1 MPNYETLIRFYKNL
15 VLNMEAK
22 LERKYT
28 FLKHKYNE
36 LLLPTFFMVLS
47 EKVCAVIDV
56 IIIGFILGS
65 SQLSVINLASPMIYV
80 TGIFYILF
88 GQGGNLLALRAQSEL
103 KHEKTNFYFTIS
115 ILGICLV
122 SIIYILVIFLFVDN
136 ILMFFNTPAEIFD
149 LSKKYLLMLM
159 FYFPLNCYILVISFF
174 IRSDGFPKMP
184 FYAVLIANILNIF
197 FDILFLKG
205 LNLGIEY
212 TALASVLGYLVG
224 AVYVSTYLFK
234 KKGSYRL
241 ISLAKYKISEIILSI
256 KEFIL
261 NTPEVIGKIFFA
273 LKMSLL
279 TYLCS
284 THFGVAGLLAFL
296 VYDNSETFVYIFL
309 SGIMKNMSPIITVLH
324 KEKDAQAVRYIILH
338 SMRHV
343 LFISVPVSILFFIYP
358 EILLKLFNVSDP
370 HHAQVVSLAIRITA
384 FSLVGRCMSYL
395 LANYAQAI
403 EQNKISSVITFL
415 EEFLFAVVG
424 ALILTSIIGGIGIWF
439 SIIIAECFP
448 VIIYFIYTIQLR
460 NKYKDKIN
468 RFFMIQNSKLITWT
482 YNRETK
488 DNVHKYLDEESKET
502 LLCIKKCFKEDSMTI
517 SNSIAYICNDIFEK
531 TDIDD
536 IDITIRLMDEDLY
549 IALTTEGMLYNPFSN
564 ENLMKSAN
572 MAKLSKMN
580 CKFDY
585 DEMLGFNKSH
595 IIIKSENQNHG
606 A

>member
-1 MPNYETLIRFYKNL
+1 
-15 VLNMEAK
+15 MEAK

-28 FLKHKYNE
+28 FLRKKYNE
-36 LLLPTFFMVLS
+36 LLLPTFLMVMS
-47 EKVCAVIDV
+47 EKICTVIDV

-65 SQLSVINLASPMIYV
+65 TQLSVINLASPMTYI

-88 GQGGNLLALRAQSEL
+88 GQGGNLLALRAQSQL

-122 SIIYILVIFLFVDN
+122 SIIYILAIFLFIDN
-136 ILMFFNTPAEIFD
+136 ILMFFNTPAEIFN
-149 LSKKYLLMLM
+149 LSKEYLLILM

-184 FYAVLIANILNIF
+184 FYAVLLSNILNIF

-205 LNLGIEY
+205 LGLGIEY

-224 AVYVSTYLFK
+224 AIYVSTYLFK

-241 ISLAKYKISEIILSI
+241 ISLGKYKINDIII
-256 KEFIL
+256 TIREFIL

-273 LKMSLL
+273 LKMSIL

-284 THFGVAGLLAFL
+284 TYLGVAGLLAFL

-309 SGIMKNMSPIITVLH
+309 SGIMKTMSPIVTVLH
-324 KEKDAQAVRYIILH
+324 KEKDGKAVRYIILH
-338 SMRHV
+338 SMRHL

-358 EILLKLFNVSDP
+358 EILLKLFNVVDP

-424 ALILTSIIGGIGIWF
+424 ALILTRMIGGIGIWF
-439 SIIIAECFP
+439 SIIMAESIP
-448 VIIYFIYTIQLR
+448 IIIYLIYTIRLK
-460 NKYKDKIN
+460 NKYNDKIN

-488 DNVHKYLDEESKET
+488 DNVDKYLDEESKEI
-502 LLCIKKCFKEDSMTI
+502 LLYIEKYIKEDSVTI
-517 SNSIAYICNDIFEK
+517 SNSINDICNDIFEK

-536 IDITIRLMDEDLY
+536 IDITIRLIDKDLN
-549 IALTTEGMLYNPFSN
+549 ITFTTDGMRYNPFSN
-564 ENLMKSAN
+564 EDLMKSAN
-572 MAKLSKMN
+572 MAKLSKME
-580 CKFDY
+580 CKFDH
-585 DEMLGFNKSH
+585 DVILGFNKSY
-595 IIIKSENQNHG
+595 ILINNV
-606 A
+606 

>member
-1 MPNYETLIRFYKNL
+1 
-15 VLNMEAK
+15 
-22 LERKYT
+22 
-28 FLKHKYNE
+28 
-36 LLLPTFFMVLS
+36 
-47 EKVCAVIDV
+47 
-56 IIIGFILGS
+56 
-65 SQLSVINLASPMIYV
+65 
-80 TGIFYILF
+80 
-88 GQGGNLLALRAQSEL
+88 
-103 KHEKTNFYFTIS
+103 
-115 ILGICLV
+115 
-122 SIIYILVIFLFVDN
+122 
-136 ILMFFNTPAEIFD
+136 MFFNTPAEIFD
-149 LSKKYLLMLM
+149 LSKGYLLMLM

-184 FYAVLIANILNIF
+184 FYAVLLANILNIF
-197 FDILFLKG
+197 FDILFLKV
-205 LNLGIEY
+205 LNLGIAY

-224 AVYVSTYLFK
+224 AIYVSTYLFK

-241 ISLAKYKISEIILSI
+241 ISLGKYKINDIILSI
-256 KEFIL
+256 REFIL

-273 LKMSLL
+273 VKMSVL

-284 THFGVAGLLAFL
+284 TYLGVAGLLAFL

-309 SGIMKNMSPIITVLH
+309 SGIMKTMSPIVTVLH
-324 KEKDAQAVRYIILH
+324 KEKDAEAVRYIILH

-358 EILLKLFNVSDP
+358 EILLKLFNVDP

-424 ALILTSIIGGIGIWF
+424 ALILTQIIGGIGIWF
-439 SIIIAECFP
+439 SIIMAESIP
-448 VIIYFIYTIQLR
+448 VIIYLIYTIRLR
-460 NKYKDKIN
+460 NKYNDKIN

-488 DNVHKYLDEESKET
+488 GNVDKYLDEESKET
-502 LLCIKKCFKEDSMTI
+502 LLCIEKCIKENSVPI
-517 SNSIAYICNDIFEK
+517 SNSINDICNDIFEK

-536 IDITIRLMDEDLY
+536 IDITIRLMDNDLY
-549 IALTTEGMLYNPFSN
+549 ITFTTDGMMYNPFSN
-564 ENLMKSAN
+564 EDLMKSAN
-572 MAKLSKMN
+572 MAKLSEME

-585 DEMLGFNKSH
+585 DELLGFNKSY
-595 IIIKSENQNHG
+595 ILINNEI
-606 A
+606 